1 MNADDLR
8 YLTDHYDEKIAQI
21 KQIGAPLNFIFITDQ
36 HNELANSVVPAVES
50 MRYILERCPEIQFL
64 VSGGDIGNDYHSDP
78 AEMRASH
85 RRMMDAMYALN
96 IPVHC

>member
-36 HNELANSVVPAVES
+36 HNELANSVVPAVKS
-50 MRYILERCPEIQFL
+50 MRFFSTAVRKFSFWSAAATSATTITP
-64 VSGGDIGNDYHSDP
+64 
-78 AEMRASH
+78 
-85 RRMMDAMYALN
+85 
-96 IPVHC
+96 IPPKCARPTAG